1 MKLYCHPLT
10 TTSRPLLLF
19 IGETGAAIDVQVVDI
34 RASEHLQPAF
44 RVINPSQLL
53 PVLDDDGFLLTESSA
68 ILKFL
73 AERSASDLYPSNLRQ
88 RARVNERMDWIAT
101 QISRN
106 LVFGFI
112 YPQIFPTHKRRSR
125 EAQDAT
131 LEWARVRARK
141 WLEIMDRDFLG
152 PCAYLCGETISIA
165 DYYASSFI
173 ALAEVTGSTL
183 ADYPNLAAWLSR
195 MKELRSWG
203 ATFAAI
209 DAFRANI
216 QSGTLMAV

>member
-10 TTSRPLLLF
+10 TTTRPLLLF
-19 IGETGAAIDVQVVDI
+19 IGETGAEVDVQVVDI

-44 RVINPSQLL
+44 RAINPNHLL
-53 PVLDDDGFLLTESSA
+53 PVLDDGGFILTESSA
-68 ILKFL
+68 ILKYL
-73 AERSASDLYPSNLRQ
+73 ADQSPSDLYPRDLRQ

-101 QISRN
+101 QISRD
-106 LVFGFI
+106 LVFGFV

-131 LEWARVRARK
+131 LEWARGRARR
-141 WLEIMDRDFLG
+141 WLEVMDRDLLG
-152 PCAYLCGETISIA
+152 PRPYLCGEAITIA

-173 ALAEVTGSTL
+173 ALAEVTGNTL
-183 ADYPNLAAWLSR
+183 GEYPNIAAWLAR

-203 ATFAAI
+203 RTFAAI
-209 DAFRANI
+209 DAFRGAI
-216 QSGTLMAV
+216 QPGSLMAV

>member
-10 TTSRPLLLF
+10 TTTRPLLLF
-19 IGETGAAIDVQVVDI
+19 IGETGAEVDVQVVDI

-44 RVINPSQLL
+44 RAINPNHLL
-53 PVLDDDGFLLTESSA
+53 PVLDDGGFILTESSA
-68 ILKFL
+68 ILKYL
-73 AERSASDLYPSNLRQ
+73 ADQSPSDLYPRDLRQ

-101 QISRN
+101 QISRD
-106 LVFGFI
+106 LVFGFV

-131 LEWARVRARK
+131 LGWARGRARR
-141 WLEIMDRDFLG
+141 WLEVMDRDLLG
-152 PCAYLCGETISIA
+152 PRPYLCGEAITIA

-173 ALAEVTGSTL
+173 ALAEVTGNTL
-183 ADYPNLAAWLSR
+183 GEYPNIAAWLAR

-203 ATFAAI
+203 RTFAAI
-209 DAFRANI
+209 DAFRGAI
-216 QSGTLMAV
+216 QPGSLMAV